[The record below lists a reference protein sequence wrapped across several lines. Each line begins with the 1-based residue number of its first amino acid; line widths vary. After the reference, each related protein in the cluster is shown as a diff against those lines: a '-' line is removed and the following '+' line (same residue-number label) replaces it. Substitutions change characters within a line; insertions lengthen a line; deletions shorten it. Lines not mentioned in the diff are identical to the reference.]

1 MLLRLK
7 LYTLFLFFVFS
18 TSCAYYNTFYNAEQ
32 YFAEAEKLRLEKDG
46 EMIPI
51 SAMDKY
57 GKTIEKS
64 KKVIEEFPESRYVN
78 QARLLMSKARYYR
91 SDYDLAIADL
101 KVIIRNSPNKIIE
114 EAKYWQALC
123 KWKKGS
129 VRASI
134 DELNNLLGNSKSKN
148 IKAKCYLSLAEIA
161 SESKDV
167 DLSLDYLQKAAKLTT
182 NRNEKGVIYGKLSKM
197 AFDKQEFTLAK
208 DGYNNVIAFSL
219 SRDKIEEAHLQI
231 LKILRIENNYRSAEK
246 KIKSMLL
253 DDKFNRISGELELEL
268 VQLYKAQGDFEDI
281 ESRLETI
288 VNDYQRTTVSAEAYY
303 QLGKIHTS
311 DKWDL
316 SKAK

>member
-7 LYTLFLFFVFS
+7 LYTLLLFFVFS
-18 TSCAYYNTFYNAEQ
+18 ISCAYYNTFYNAEE
-32 YFAEAEKLRLEKDG
+32 YFKEAEKLRLEKDG

-78 QARLLMSKARYYR
+78 KARLLMSKARYYR

-101 KVIIRNSPNKIIE
+101 KVIIRNDSDKLIE

-129 VRASI
+129 VSASI
-134 DELNNLLGNSKSKN
+134 EELNTLLDNSKSKN

-167 DLSLDYLQKAAKLTT
+167 DLSLDYLQKAARLTT

-219 SRDKIEEAHLQI
+219 SKDKTEEAHLQI
-231 LKILRIENNYRSAEK
+231 LKILRIENNYRSAE
-246 KIKSMLL
+246 
-253 DDKFNRISGELELEL
+253 
-268 VQLYKAQGDFEDI
+268 
-281 ESRLETI
+281 
-288 VNDYQRTTVSAEAYY
+288 
-303 QLGKIHTS
+303 
-311 DKWDL
+311 
-316 SKAK
+316 